1 MGVAHQAPPSMG
13 FSRQECWNG
22 LPIPSP
28 FFFFPNLYCF
38 LGSAC
43 FLFALFLKKIFI
55 YLFLAVLGLRYCG
68 LFSSCGEQGLL

>member
-43 FLFALFLKKIFI
+43 FLFALFLKNI
-55 YLFLAVLGLRYCG
+55 YLFIFGCAGI
-68 LFSSCGEQGLL
+68 LLLWAFL